1 MKNVKSAPS
10 RHLTT
15 SGKGKHFEILALKFL
30 RKQGLRQFQ
39 LNFHSRFGEI
49 DLIAQDADV
58 LVFIEVRYRKN
69 RNHGDAAATV
79 NFYKQQKIIRT
90 AEHYLQKK
98 GLTNKMPCRF
108 DVIGISGSLDALEI
122 QWIKNAF

>member
-1 MKNVKSAPS
+1 MKNVRSAPS
-10 RHLTT
+10 RSLTT
-15 SGKGKHFEILALKFL
+15 SGKGKHFEVLALKFL

-39 LNFHSRFGEI
+39 LNFYCRFGEI
-49 DLIAQDADV
+49 DLIAQDAGV

-69 RNHGDAAATV
+69 RDHGDAAATV

-90 AEHYLQKK
+90 AEHYLQKN

-108 DVIGISGSLDALEI
+108 DVIGISGSVDALEI

>member
-1 MKNVKSAPS
+1 MKNVKSGLS

-15 SGKGKHFEILALKFL
+15 TGKGKQFEVLARQFL
-30 RKQGLRQFQ
+30 RKQGLKQFQ

-49 DLIAQDADV
+49 DLIALDADV

-69 RNHGDAAATV
+69 TDHGAAAATV
-79 NFYKQQKIIRT
+79 NFHKQQKIIRT
-90 AEHYLQKK
+90 AQHYLQKS

-108 DVIGISGSLDALEI
+108 DLIGISGSVDALEI

>member
-15 SGKGKHFEILALKFL
+15 SDKGRLFEILALKFL
-30 RKQGLRQFQ
+30 RKQGLRKFQ

-79 NFYKQQKIIRT
+79 NFSKQQKIIRT
-90 AEHYLQKK
+90 AEHYLQKN

-108 DVIGISGSLDALEI
+108 DVIGISGSVDALEI

>member
-1 MKNVKSAPS
+1 MKNVKSGLG

-15 SGKGKHFEILALKFL
+15 TGKGKQFEVLARQFL
-30 RKQGLRQFQ
+30 RKQGLKQFQ

-49 DLIAQDADV
+49 DLIALDADV

-69 RNHGDAAATV
+69 TDHGAAAATV
-79 NFYKQQKIIRT
+79 NFHKQQKIIRT
-90 AEHYLQKK
+90 AQHYLQKS

-108 DVIGISGSLDALEI
+108 DVIGISGSVDALEI

>member
-1 MKNVKSAPS
+1 MKNVKSGLS

-15 SGKGKHFEILALKFL
+15 TGKGKQFEVLARQFL
-30 RKQGLRQFQ
+30 RKQGLKQFQ

-49 DLIAQDADV
+49 DLIALDADV

-69 RNHGDAAATV
+69 TDHGAAAATV
-79 NFYKQQKIIRT
+79 NFHKQQKIIRT
-90 AEHYLQKK
+90 AQHYLQKS

-108 DVIGISGSLDALEI
+108 DVIGISGSGDALEI